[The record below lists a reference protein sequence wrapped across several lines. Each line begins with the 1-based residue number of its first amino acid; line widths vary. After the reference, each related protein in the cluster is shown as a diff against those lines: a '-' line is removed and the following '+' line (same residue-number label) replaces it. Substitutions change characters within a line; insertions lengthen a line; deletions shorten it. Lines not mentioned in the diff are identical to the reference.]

1 MPTPLPVS
9 YPLYVHG
16 VSYRE
21 GCKCNICCVSQG
33 ISYREGGGGGYCV
46 PSPCQVWQTHRG
58 YRTSERGVHMCTPSL
73 PARYSVCPLCTAH
86 CLRTG
91 DTEDIQVCLRP
102 ITYLQCV
109 PYREERVQT
118 EFVLIQPTHASSP
131 GRWSHVHGGYH
142 TGRGERI
149 SPSLHCYIHTP
160 LPDSYVLYAQCGE
173 VCICRPLAW

>member
-21 GCKCNICCVSQG
+21 GCKCNIYCVSQG
-33 ISYREGGGGGYCV
+33 ISYREGGYIGFLLPVRYGRHTGGIEHQTGASICAPPPSLQDTAHVHCV
-46 PSPCQVWQTHRG
+46 PHTVW
-58 YRTSERGVHMCTPSL
+58 
-73 PARYSVCPLCTAH
+73 
-86 CLRTG
+86 RTG

-131 GRWSHVHGGYH
+131 GRWSHVHSGYS
-142 TGRGERI
+142 TGRGVRI
-149 SPSLHCYIHTP
+149 SPSFH
-160 LPDSYVLYAQCGE
+160 
-173 VCICRPLAW
+173 